1 MSNSKLVV
9 YTKLSPYC
17 TKPRNSTIKGISIHT
32 MAGPGSVE
40 GCGQVFQTSQA
51 SSHYGI
57 GPDGRIG
64 QYVLE
69 ENRAWCC
76 SHAVDHSV
84 VTIEVSSI
92 QAYQEPYECTEAAYR
107 ALIDLCVDICQR
119 NGISKLIW
127 KEGKQYCPAFTGN
140 WSVCNMVPHRYT
152 TDKGKSC
159 PGNYL
164 FGKYGEI
171 AAEVNRRLAGGT
183 GSAESEDEDMTQE
196 KFNEMFG
203 VAMTNYLKNLQDND
217 AGDWSV
223 EDREWGIANGLF
235 NGSGTTSTGE
245 PNYMWQMWATR
256 EQLAALFHRFKQ
268 MFWQG

>member
-119 NGISKLIW
+119 NKISKLIW

-183 GSAESEDEDMTQE
+183 GSAESEDENMTLEQFT
-196 KFNEMFG
+196 KLMNEYRN
-203 VAMTNYLKNLQDND
+203 TLRDND
-217 AGDWSV
+217 SGDWSK
-223 EDREWGIANGLF
+223 EAREWAIANGLF
-235 NGSGTTSTGE
+235 EGSGTLPDGQ
-245 PNYMWQMWATR
+245 PNYMWADFLTR
-256 EQLAALFHRFKQ
+256 EQAATLFYRFAQKNGLA
-268 MFWQG
+268 